1 MEEISWSDFEKVE
14 LRAGT
19 IREVQTFPEARKPA
33 YKMIIDFGDE
43 IGIRQSSARITELY
57 SMDELIGKQVIC
69 VLNFP
74 PKQIGPFISQCLVTG
89 LYKEDGTVV
98 LAVPDKAVS
107 NGAVLG

>member
-1 MEEISWSDFEKVE
+1 MEEISWSDFEKIE
-14 LRAGT
+14 IRAGT
-19 IREVQTFPEARKPA
+19 ITEVEAFPEARKPA
-33 YKMIIDFGDE
+33 YKMKIDFGND

-57 SMDELIGKQVIC
+57 SIDDLLGKQVIC

-74 PKQIGPFISQCLVTG
+74 PKQIGPFISRCLVTG

>member
-1 MEEISWSDFEKVE
+1 MEAISWSDFEKIE
-14 LRAGT
+14 IRAGT
-19 IREVQTFPEARKPA
+19 ITEVQTFPEARKPA
-33 YKMIIDFGDE
+33 YKMKIDFGKE
-43 IGIRQSSARITELY
+43 IGVRQSSAGITELY
-57 SMDELIGKQVIC
+57 TIDDLLGKQVIC

-74 PKQIGPFISQCLVTG
+74 PKQIGPYISQCLVTG

>member
-1 MEEISWSDFEKVE
+1 MEEISWPDFEKIE
-14 LRAGT
+14 IRAGT
-19 IREVQTFPEARKPA
+19 ITEVQAFPEARKPA
-33 YKMIIDFGDE
+33 YKMKIDFGKE
-43 IGIRQSSARITELY
+43 LGVRQSSARITELY
-57 SMDELIGKQVIC
+57 SIDELLGKQVIC

-74 PKQIGPFISQCLVTG
+74 PKQIGPYISQCLVTG